1 MGLYDLLFGYGVRLN
16 RNIVIDRSCALID
29 FDLGPMGNQR
39 NIQLFNWYF
48 SPVVIPPDTAHPIVS
63 NLDPLFME
71 FASSLDTVGENKA
84 VKKTVLLTSSYYS
97 REFKAPVRINSGIV
111 NIDPNFKEFNLP
123 FQKMGVLLEGEF
135 TSAFKDRLPDSL
147 LRNPE
152 LGYRDLSRKTSMI
165 VISDGDIIRNKVV
178 ESQDGKSIRPLGF
191 DRYAGRVIYD
201 NKEFLLNCVNY
212 MLDDAALISLRSRT
226 IELRKLDGERIIH
239 EKSRWQ
245 AINMI
250 LPLMIVA
257 IFGFALS
264 WIRKK
269 HYSVPRV

>member
-1 MGLYDLLFGYGVRLN
+1 
-16 RNIVIDRSCALID
+16 
-29 FDLGPMGNQR
+29 
-39 NIQLFNWYF
+39 
-48 SPVVIPPDTAHPIVS
+48 
-63 NLDPLFME
+63 
-71 FASSLDTVGENKA
+71 
-84 VKKTVLLTSSYYS
+84 
-97 REFKAPVRINSGIV
+97 
-111 NIDPNFKEFNLP
+111 
-123 FQKMGVLLEGEF
+123 
-135 TSAFKDRLPDSL
+135 
-147 LRNPE
+147 
-152 LGYRDLSRKTSMI
+152 MI